1 MKQINYL
8 KMAHTVSQMNCVL
21 QKQNN
26 KKKMAHRWIVFCRR
40 KSLSGNWKTN
50 VGQSILEEVNVFWT
64 NSSSINKSQYFKG
77 TNNNNNRDSE
87 IYAIAK
93 EEILGIPILG
103 FCLQMSET
111 KLNIL
116 QVPVQEKYKL
126 WIDQAS
132 TLVAVD
138 WSLVCI
144 CEKCCNLI
152 SAALFFPRCSEPFQL
167 SHLILLPAPFA
178 HLSLALRCR

>member
-1 MKQINYL
+1 
-8 KMAHTVSQMNCVL
+8 MNCVL
-21 QKQNN
+21 QAEIIEWQLEDQRRPVNPGRGKCVLN
-26 KKKMAHRWIVFCRR
+26 KF
-40 KSLSGNWKTN
+40 L
-50 VGQSILEEVNVFWT
+50 F
-64 NSSSINKSQYFKG
+64 NKSQYFKG
-77 TNNNNNRDSE
+77 TNNNNRDSE

-138 WSLVCI
+138 
-144 CEKCCNLI
+144 
-152 SAALFFPRCSEPFQL
+152 
-167 SHLILLPAPFA
+167 
-178 HLSLALRCR
+178 